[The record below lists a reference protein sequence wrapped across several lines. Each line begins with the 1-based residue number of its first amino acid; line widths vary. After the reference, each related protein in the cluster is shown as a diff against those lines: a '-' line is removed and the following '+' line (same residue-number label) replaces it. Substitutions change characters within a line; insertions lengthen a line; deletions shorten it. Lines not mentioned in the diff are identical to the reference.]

1 MAACDFKQFH
11 KYSKSSEA
19 LTYLNLE
26 SLRPKIFSQKG
37 KPDLSIFTQII
48 FIYKTFRIALE
59 MMRKFNHTRPVI
71 FNTYQCYLKQS
82 FNNYVIDLEQARREG
97 FHFGAKIV
105 RGAYMEQERQ
115 RALELGPGLQINL
128 V

>member
-1 MAACDFKQFH
+1 MAV
-11 KYSKSSEA
+11 
-19 LTYLNLE
+19 
-26 SLRPKIFSQKG
+26 
-37 KPDLSIFTQII
+37 
-48 FIYKTFRIALE
+48 E

-82 FNNYVIDLEQARREG
+82 FNNFIIDLEQARREG

-115 RALELGPGLQINL
+115 RASELGYEDPIQPDYEATSRCYHRIRLKILFTRNI
-128 V
+128 